1 MKVFCFRNINL
12 SLLTLLTLLTNN
24 LIGSEST
31 LPKNISDI
39 NGGEISFPLLSK
51 NKTVCLITI
60 KSVSCPVCIE
70 QLKRFKKK
78 ILEFQK
84 CNLTFLVLA
93 YGSISSIKNLAN
105 KTKFPFPFIQDKNFA
120 ISKTF
125 DLDNAPF
132 EIIPSVILFNGD
144 GTVKWKQTGRSYQ
157 FFSDQAIEDYLDCEN
172 WI

>member
-1 MKVFCFRNINL
+1 MV
-12 SLLTLLTLLTNN
+12 
-24 LIGSEST
+24 
-31 LPKNISDI
+31 
-39 NGGEISFPLLSK
+39 
-51 NKTVCLITI
+51 
-60 KSVSCPVCIE
+60 

-105 KTKFPFPFIQDKNFA
+105 KTKFPFPFIQDENFT
-120 ISKTF
+120 ISKIF

-144 GTVKWKQTGRSYQ
+144 GTVKWKQIGRSYL
-157 FFSDQAIEDYLDCEN
+157 FFSDQAIENYLDCEN